1 MSGDSLAVFVSIT
14 DSLAEIVPE
23 RGIIAGPNRQYFAAI
38 MGIKKVIETKMPKC
52 LHEKDLKNLD
62 MYVYHSAD
70 YTFLENALNPFWTW
84 YASWF
89 PDTMAP
95 NMITLLGFVINIIA
109 SFIVLYNDP
118 LLLGQAP
125 RWSYILAG
133 FALITYLNFDSADG
147 KQARR
152 LHASSPL
159 GQLFDHGCDAVNEVF
174 ILLVLASACGT
185 GYTYHTCVVM
195 IIQCLAFSLAQI
207 LEYHIDILVVGN
219 KFFGTTESII
229 MLSCVYMLTGVIG
242 IDRVRSKFSDI
253 LPFSVPFDM
262 PIIEF
267 VLLLTNIGMIL
278 TVLYFMITALVSEC
292 PIPENERGDK
302 NLSRGDFL
310 IQLIP
315 S

>member
-1 MSGDSLAVFVSIT
+1 
-14 DSLAEIVPE
+14 
-23 RGIIAGPNRQYFAAI
+23 
-38 MGIKKVIETKMPKC
+38 MGLVELIKNNVPKC
-52 LHEKDLKNLD
+52 LNDVDLKNLD

-70 YTFLENALNPFWTW
+70 YTLLETTLNPFWTW
-84 YASWF
+84 YASLF

-95 NMITLLGFVINIIA
+95 NMITLLGFIINIVA

-185 GYTYHTCVVM
+185 GYTYHTCDVM
-195 IIQCLAFSLAQI
+195 IIQCLGFSLAQI
-207 LEYHIDILVVGN
+207 LEYNIDILVVGN

-229 MLSCVYMLTGVIG
+229 LLSFVYMLTGLIG
-242 IDRVRSKFSDI
+242 VDRVRTKFSEI
-253 LPFSVPFDM
+253 LPFKLPFDM

-267 VLLLTNIGMIL
+267 VILLTNIGMIL
-278 TVLYFMITALVSEC
+278 TILNLFIGAWIEESK
-292 PIPENERGDK
+292 IPQNERGNK
-302 NLSRGDFL
+302 NLERKDFL
-310 IQLIP
+310 QQIIP
-315 S
+315 SV